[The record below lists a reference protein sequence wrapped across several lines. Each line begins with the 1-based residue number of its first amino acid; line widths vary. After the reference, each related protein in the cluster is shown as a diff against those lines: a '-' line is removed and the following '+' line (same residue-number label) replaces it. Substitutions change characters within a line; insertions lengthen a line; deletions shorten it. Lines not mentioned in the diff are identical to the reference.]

1 MSTYDAEKASN
12 LMQSLE
18 SVFAQTRP
26 PEQVVLVVDG
36 PIPPAQESVIRD
48 YCNDRRICDVTVL
61 YLPEKGGLAAAMN
74 AGLKVC
80 VGDYIMRMDSDDICT
95 LDRLEIQLR
104 YALANPDV
112 DIVSSWS
119 EEFFEDGRASQIKV
133 SPVAHEHITA
143 AVRWRNVLVHPTIL
157 AKSSALRAVN
167 GYRSKFGML
176 EDYDLFVRLAM
187 KGYRFCGACASAVAG
202 IVLALGPGRRRIQV
216 HLRTCARDRVL
227 WIGASFRVG
236 GRKLRVG
243 AADPWLAHGAVA
255 QRNPYFR
262 RVEGQVQWQAR
273 RPARA
278 RRAAPDRAAIRGLCK
293 G

>member
-1 MSTYDAEKASN
+1 MSTYAAEKAVN
-12 LMQSLE
+12 LTQSLE

-26 PEQVVLVVDG
+26 PEQIVLVVDG

-48 YCNDRRICDVTVL
+48 YCNDRRIADMTVL

-95 LDRLEIQLR
+95 LDRLEIQMR

-143 AVRWRNVLVHPTIL
+143 ALRWRNVLVHPTIL
-157 AKSSALRAVN
+157 AKSGALRAVN

-187 KGYRFCGACASAVAG
+187 KGFRFHVIPKTLVRVRSGVQQG
-202 IVLALGPGRRRIQV
+202 GRRGG
-216 HLRTCARDRVL
+216 LRYTLNEIAFRWECTRSGFLRLRQFMATTSLYVVFRLSSGVMRKRLYAMAR
-227 WIGASFRVG
+227 SE
-236 GRKLRVG
+236 RKVS
-243 AADPWLAHGAVA
+243 
-255 QRNPYFR
+255 
-262 RVEGQVQWQAR
+262 
-273 RPARA
+273 
-278 RRAAPDRAAIRGLCK
+278 
-293 G
+293 